1 MKATRGQ
8 SDRSAENP
16 ATEQQQTGYHGGGE
30 GGQNHGKKSVLKKV
44 KEKAKK
50 LKVSTIGKK
59 KHREGE
65 GGPPHKGEVREH
77 GLPPDYM
84 EEEEEVHEEIEEEDE
99 EGNFSGADPPPGK
112 VREKMGG
119 SEPSVAIRPGVY
131 KPPDSEPQPAG
142 DAVTGLVGLKDVVNW
157 PTLGAT
163 DVLVSASEARR
174 MRERPGGKR
183 SESRPLDE
191 DPKAVK
197 SQSEKEADAPEPG
210 RRGAGDGPFDEDPD
224 AGRSEPA
231 VVSPDISEAAA
242 EQKPVASE
250 GVDQLGPVLESI
262 KDMKFGEEFQTGSH
276 DQFAPEPPA
285 EWSASELSGSD
296 VAVEAKP
303 ASLTEK
309 VASAKDAIASMV
321 HPKRDDEGVSAT
333 KYVMEK
339 LSPGEEERALSE
351 VIKDAIHAATKVGDR
366 DGGETGAEAPEAD
379 AGGNRRRIVEK
390 VKEVAI
396 SMVGKDQSHD
406 GGHQASGLAGGEKSA
421 EERELQESTI

>member
-142 DAVTGLVGLKDVVNW
+142 DA
-157 PTLGAT
+157 
-163 DVLVSASEARR
+163 
-174 MRERPGGKR
+174 
-183 SESRPLDE
+183 
-191 DPKAVK
+191 
-197 SQSEKEADAPEPG
+197 EKEADAPEPG